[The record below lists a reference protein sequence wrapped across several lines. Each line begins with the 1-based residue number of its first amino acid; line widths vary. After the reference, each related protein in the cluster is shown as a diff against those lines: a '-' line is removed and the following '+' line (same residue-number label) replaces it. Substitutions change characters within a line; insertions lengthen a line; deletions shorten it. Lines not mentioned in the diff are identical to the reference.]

1 MERIQWR
8 DVAEAIGIIALV
20 ASLIFVGIQ
29 LRLEQEI
36 AESQAYID
44 AAAAS
49 YDLAELITNNQDI
62 WIIGLDGS
70 ELSTSDQVKF
80 DTIVWAV
87 SQRKIAIWQRRIR
100 LDAGDPDSWISSFA
114 YELYLYPGL
123 RESWARLSARRSFD
137 IAATGADDSNTGFSG
152 QVQRVLA
159 ELDRTAPEKPPERSY
174 NLR

>member
-1 MERIQWR
+1 MERFQWR
-8 DVAEAIGIIALV
+8 DLAEGIGIFALV

-62 WIIGLDGS
+62 WIAGLEGD

-100 LDAGDPDSWISSFA
+100 LDAGDPESWINSFA

-123 RESWARLSARRSFD
+123 RESWARLSARSTFD
-137 IAATGADDSNTGFSG
+137 IAATGTEDSNTGFSARVQ
-152 QVQRVLA
+152 QVLT
-159 ELDRTAPEKPPERSY
+159 ELDRLGPEKPPERSY